1 MDRKMGAV
9 LAIAIIGMVTG
20 VVGIVMANDAK
31 SNGQTTQQ
39 QLDASIAKDEQ
50 KLSAQQV
57 AAAAK
62 LKRAEKSEESSVAQ
76 TEKTDQQKVQDAVNQ
91 IAGFQSTIDGLKQQI
106 TDLTT
111 AQKQSTQKLNDRI
124 TALSDRVGG

>member
-50 KLSAQQV
+50 RLSAQQV

-76 TEKTDQQKVQDAVNQ
+76 TEKTDQQKVQDAANQ